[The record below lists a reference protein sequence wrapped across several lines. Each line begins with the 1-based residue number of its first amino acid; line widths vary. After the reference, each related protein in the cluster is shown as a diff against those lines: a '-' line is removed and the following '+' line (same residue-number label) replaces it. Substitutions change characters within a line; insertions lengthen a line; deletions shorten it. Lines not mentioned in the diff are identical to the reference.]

1 MYNILLFAGTTE
13 GRTIAEQLK
22 GTGNEVCVFVATEYG
37 ESLIDAGDGVTVE
50 SGRLTTEEM
59 QARMEAAPDALV
71 IDATHP
77 YAAVVTENIRTAC
90 EETGHSYLRV
100 LREGS
105 KEQLSDAVYVESPKA
120 AAEFLAGTEGNV
132 LLTTGS
138 KELHF
143 FTAVPEYQER
153 LFARV
158 LSLPSVAAS
167 CAELGFQGQH
177 LICMQGPFSAEMNRA
192 LIHMTDAKYLV
203 TKDTGVTG
211 GFPEKVEAAHACG
224 VQLVIIGRP
233 LKEEGVSV
241 KEALRILGAAGEDG
255 KHAAK
260 DWREETPE
268 ENSGGPDAYER
279 IGKGETAANVSQKE
293 IALIGIGMGGE
304 GCRTMTVEARSFCD
318 RADLLIGAGRMVD
331 AVAAPGQQV
340 LKEYRYGVIAEAIEN
355 SDASVIAILLSGD
368 VGFFSGAKKLLEVL
382 PDQVQVM
389 PGIGSLV
396 YFCSQLHLPWEDIK
410 ITSNHGRISN
420 MIGLCDTHKKVFS
433 LLGKEQDV
441 RELCR
446 KFTDYGMT
454 DLTIHVGEKFGY
466 PQERILH
473 GKPADFLEYS
483 GDPLS
488 VIVVENPSPRTVV
501 THGIPDEDFLRD
513 KVPMTKEEI
522 REISLSK
529 LRLAKDSVIYDVGA
543 GSGSV
548 SVEMA
553 RMALEGQVYAI
564 EKNPTAVQLL
574 HENKRKF
581 RTDNLEIIEGLAP
594 EALKD
599 LPVPTHAFIGG
610 SSGNMKEILELLL
623 EKNPAI
629 RVVINTITLESIGE
643 ALQCVKELPF
653 TDVDIAAVSTAK
665 SKALGRYHLMFG
677 QNPVYVVSG
686 TGNPEEA

>member
-1 MYNILLFAGTTE
+1 MYDVLLFAGTTE
-13 GRTIAEQLK
+13 GRTIAEALK
-22 GTGNEVCVFVATEYG
+22 GQAKQVCVFTATEYG
-37 ESLIDAGDGVTVE
+37 ESLIDAGEGVTVE
-50 SGRLTTEEM
+50 SGRLTAEEM
-59 QARMEAAPDALV
+59 EERMKAAPGALV
-71 IDATHP
+71 VDATHP
-77 YAAVVTENIRTAC
+77 YAAVVTENIRSSC
-90 EETGHSYLRV
+90 EHTGHRYLRV
-100 LREGS
+100 LREGAE
-105 KEQLSDAVYVESPKA
+105 EQLSDAVYVDSPAA
-120 AAEFLAGTEGNV
+120 AAEYLSGTEGNV

-143 FTAVPEYQER
+143 FTAVPDYQER
-153 LFARV
+153 LYARV

-177 LICMQGPFSAEMNRA
+177 LICMQGPFSKEMNTA

-203 TKDTGVTG
+203 TKDTGVNG
-211 GFPEKVEAAHACG
+211 GFPEKVRSARECG

-233 LKEEGVSV
+233 LKEEGVSPEEALKV
-241 KEALRILGAAGEDG
+241 IAGAPGEEGKPETEKEAAENKGDSQEGTAAGE
-255 KHAAK
+255 K
-260 DWREETPE
+260 
-268 ENSGGPDAYER
+268 
-279 IGKGETAANVSQKE
+279 TASRKE

-304 GCRTMTVEARSFCD
+304 GLKTMTLEAKRFCD
-318 RADLLIGAGRMVD
+318 QADLLIGAGRMVE
-331 AVAAPGQQV
+331 AVAATGQQV
-340 LKEYRYGVIAEAIEN
+340 LKEYRSAVIAEAVHS
-355 SDASVIAILLSGD
+355 SDAEKIAILLSGD
-368 VGFFSGAKKLLEVL
+368 AGFFSGAKKLLEVL

-396 YFCSQLHLPWEDIK
+396 YFCSRLHLSWDDMK
-410 ITSNHGRISN
+410 ITSNHGRVSN
-420 MIGLCDTHKKVFS
+420 MIGLCDTNEKVFS
-433 LLGKEQDV
+433 LLGKEEDV

-446 KFTDYGMT
+446 KFTEYGMT
-454 DLTIHVGEKFGY
+454 DLTVHVGEKFGY
-466 PQERILH
+466 PEEKILH
-473 GKPADFLEYS
+473 GKPEDFLEYE

-529 LRLAKDSVIYDVGA
+529 LRLSKDSVIYDVGA

-553 RMALEGQVYAI
+553 LAALEGRVYAI
-564 EKNPTAVQLL
+564 EKNPAAVSLL
-574 HENKRKF
+574 HENKKKF
-581 RTDNLEIIEGLAP
+581 RADNLEIIEGLAP
-594 EALKD
+594 EALKG

-623 EKNPAI
+623 EKNPRI

-643 ALQCVKELPF
+643 ALQCMKELPF
-653 TDVDIAAVSTAK
+653 EHVDIAAVSTAK

-677 QNPVYVVSG
+677 QNPVYVVSASG
-686 TGNPEEA
+686 CKGEEHEA

>member
-1 MYNILLFAGTTE
+1 MYDILLFAGTTE

-22 GTGNEVCVFVATEYG
+22 GTGKKVCVFTATEYG
-37 ESLIDAGDGVTVE
+37 ESLIDGGDGVAVE

-59 QARMEAAPDALV
+59 EERMNASADALV

-77 YAAVVTENIRTAC
+77 YAAIVTENIRIAC
-90 EETGHSYLRV
+90 EHTGHSYLRV

-105 KEQLSDAVYVESPKA
+105 REKLADAVYVDSPA
-120 AAEFLAGTEGNV
+120 AAAAYLSGTEGNV

-138 KELHF
+138 KELHY
-143 FTAVPEYQER
+143 FTAVPEYKER
-153 LFARV
+153 LYARV

-177 LICMQGPFSAEMNRA
+177 LICMQGPFSKEMNIA
-192 LIHMTDAKYLV
+192 LLHMTGAKFLV

-211 GFPEKVEAAHACG
+211 GYPEKVEAAHELG

-233 LKEEGVSV
+233 LEEEGVSV
-241 KEALRILGAAGEDG
+241 EEALRNVKGMPQENTDSSETDSPGSASFLDAENIL
-255 KHAAK
+255 AK
-260 DWREETPE
+260 NTP
-268 ENSGGPDAYER
+268 G
-279 IGKGETAANVSQKE
+279 QKE

-304 GCRTMTVEARSFCD
+304 GCRTMTVEAREFCN
-318 RADLLIGAGRMVD
+318 RADLLIGAERMVD
-331 AVAAPGQQV
+331 AVAKPGQKV
-340 LKEYRYGVIAEAIEN
+340 LKEYRSQGIAEAVAE
-355 SDASVIAILLSGD
+355 SEAASVAILLSGD

-382 PDQVQVM
+382 PEQVQVM

-396 YFCSQLHLPWEDIK
+396 YFCSQLHLSWEDIK
-410 ITSNHGRISN
+410 ITSNHGRVSN
-420 MIGLCDTHKKVFS
+420 MIGLCDTNKKVFS
-433 LLGKEQDV
+433 LLGKEEDV

-446 KFTDYGMT
+446 KFVEYGMT

-466 PQERILH
+466 PEERILH
-473 GKPADFLEYS
+473 GKPEDFLNYA

-488 VIVVENPSPRTVV
+488 VIVVENPSPRTIV

-522 REISLSK
+522 RDISLSK
-529 LRLAKDSVIYDVGA
+529 LRLTKDSIIYDVGA

-553 RMALEGQVYAI
+553 LAALEGQVYAI
-564 EKNPTAVQLL
+564 EKNPTAVALL
-574 HENKRKF
+574 HQNKKKF
-581 RTDNLEIIEGLAP
+581 RTDNLEIVEGLAP

-623 EKNPAI
+623 EKNPKI

-643 ALQCVKELPF
+643 ALQCMKELPF
-653 TDVDIAAVSTAK
+653 EDLDIAAVSAAK

-677 QNPVYVVSG
+677 QNPVYVVSASG
-686 TGNPEEA
+686 CKGEEHEA

>member
-1 MYNILLFAGTTE
+1 MYDILLFAGTTE
-13 GRTIAEQLK
+13 GRTIAEQLQ
-22 GTGNEVCVFVATEYG
+22 GSGREVCVFTATEYG
-37 ESLIDAGDGVTVE
+37 ESLIPEGKGITVQ

-59 QARMEAAPDALV
+59 EERMTASPEAIV

-90 EETGHSYLRV
+90 EHTGLPYLRV

-105 KEQLSDAVYVESPKA
+105 TEQLADAVYVESPAA
-120 AAEFLAGTEGNV
+120 AAEYLSGTEGNV

-143 FTAVPEYQER
+143 FTQVPDYAER
-153 LFARV
+153 LYARV
-158 LSLPSVAAS
+158 LSLPSVASS
-167 CAELGFQGQH
+167 CDELGFRGQH
-177 LICMQGPFSAEMNRA
+177 LICMQGPFSEEMNIA
-192 LIHMTDAKYLV
+192 LIHMTGAKYLV

-211 GFPEKVEAAHACG
+211 GYPEKVSAAHACG

-233 LKEEGVSV
+233 LQEEGVSV
-241 KEALRILGAAGEDG
+241 KEALRIIGAADSIEADSASEQNDSVSIED
-255 KHAAK
+255 
-260 DWREETPE
+260 
-268 ENSGGPDAYER
+268 
-279 IGKGETAANVSQKE
+279 KE

-304 GCRTMTVEARSFCD
+304 GCRTLTVQAREFCD
-318 RADLLIGAGRMVD
+318 SADLLIGAGRMVD
-331 AVAAPGQQV
+331 SVAAPGQEV
-340 LKEYRYGVIAEAIEN
+340 LKEYRYDVIADAIRTTR
-355 SDASVIAILLSGD
+355 ARKIAILLSGD

-382 PDQVQVM
+382 PEQVQVM

-396 YFCSQLHLPWEDIK
+396 YFASQLHLPWEDMK

-420 MIGLCDTHKKVFS
+420 MVGLCDTNKKVFS
-433 LLGKEQDV
+433 LLGKEEDV
-441 RELCR
+441 RTLCG
-446 KFTDYGMT
+446 KFTEYGMT
-454 DLTIHVGEKFGY
+454 DLTIHVGEKFGSA
-466 PQERILH
+466 EEKILH
-473 GKPADFLEYS
+473 GKPEDFLNYQ

-488 VIVVENPSPRTVV
+488 VMVVENPSPRTII
-501 THGIPDEDFLRD
+501 THGIPDEEFQRD

-529 LRLAKDSVIYDVGA
+529 LRLTKDSVVYDVGA

-553 RMALEGQVYAI
+553 LSAIEGQVYAI
-564 EKNPTAVQLL
+564 EKNPTAVDLL
-574 HENKRKF
+574 HRNRKQF
-581 RTDNLEIIEGLAP
+581 RADNLEIIEGLAP
-594 EALKD
+594 EALKE
-599 LPVPTHAFIGG
+599 LPTPTHAFIGG

-643 ALQCVKELPF
+643 ALQCMKELPF

-677 QNPVYVVSG
+677 QNPVYVVSA
-686 TGNPEEA
+686 TGCPKEE

>member
-22 GTGNEVCVFVATEYG
+22 GTDRSVCVFVATEYG
-37 ESLIDAGDGVTVE
+37 ESLIDAGEGVTVE

-59 QARMEAAPDALV
+59 EERMQASPDALV

-90 EETGHSYLRV
+90 EHTGHSYLRV

-105 KEQLSDAVYVESPKA
+105 TEQLSDAVYVESPKA
-120 AAEFLAGTEGNV
+120 AAEYLSGTEGKV

-143 FTAVPEYQER
+143 FTAVPDYKER

-177 LICMQGPFSAEMNRA
+177 LICMQGPFSKEMNTA
-192 LIHMTDAKYLV
+192 LLHMTGADYLV

-211 GFPEKVEAAHACG
+211 GFPEKVEAARECG
-224 VQLVIIGRP
+224 VKLVIIGRP

-241 KEALRILGAAGEDG
+241 REALRILGV
-255 KHAAK
+255 
-260 DWREETPE
+260 
-268 ENSGGPDAYER
+268 
-279 IGKGETAANVSQKE
+279 TAASEEEGTAEDTAVLSGEGNTEKE

-304 GCRTMTVEARSFCD
+304 GCRTLTVEAREFCD
-318 RADLLIGAGRMVD
+318 RADLLIGAGRMVE
-331 AVAAPGQQV
+331 AAARPGQKI
-340 LKEYRYGVIAEAIEN
+340 LKEYRASAIAEAIQA
-355 SDASVIAILLSGD
+355 SDAKAVAVLLSGD

-382 PDQVQVM
+382 PEQVQVM

-396 YFCSQLHLPWEDIK
+396 YFCSKLHLPWEDIK
-410 ITSNHGRISN
+410 ITSNHGRVSN

-433 LLGKEQDV
+433 LLGKEEDV
-441 RELCR
+441 RTLCG
-446 KFTDYGMT
+446 KFVEYGMT
-454 DLTIHVGEKFGY
+454 GLTIYVGEKFGY
-466 PQERILH
+466 PEERILH
-473 GKPADFLEYS
+473 GKPEDFLEYQ
-483 GDPLS
+483 GDSLS
-488 VIVVENPSPRTVV
+488 VIVVENPSPRTIV

-522 REISLSK
+522 REVSLSK

-548 SVEMA
+548 SIEMA
-553 RMALEGQVYAI
+553 LMALEGQVYAI
-564 EKNPTAVQLL
+564 EKNPVAVQLL
-574 HENKRKF
+574 HENRKKF
-581 RTDNLEIIEGLAP
+581 RADNLEIIEGLAP
-594 EALKD
+594 EALEE

-623 EKNPAI
+623 RKNPKI

-643 ALQCVKELPF
+643 ALQCMKELPF
-653 TDVDIAAVSTAK
+653 EDVDIAAISAAK

-677 QNPVYVVSG
+677 QNPVYVVSASGCGG
-686 TGNPEEA
+686 TDYEA